1 PPPVRHS
8 GGMTFV
14 FADGHSGHT
23 KWQGIGTDGTVEAG
37 KKRQFNYQPQSSD
50 DWPDLRDTQIAVW
63 GKIP

>member
-1 PPPVRHS
+1 
-8 GGMTFV
+8 MTFV